1 MGIKDYDVIVI
12 GGGHAGC
19 EAACAAAR
27 TGANTLLVTLKYDNL
42 GEMSCNPAI
51 GGVAKGTIV
60 REIDA
65 LDGIMGIAID
75 QAGIHYKML
84 NESKGPAVW
93 GPRAQ
98 ADRKLY
104 KIAIHQIIRNQ
115 KNLEVLEDA
124 VEELLVEDN
133 KIYGISTEKNGH
145 ILAKSVV
152 LTTGTFLNGM
162 IHVGEKKISAGR
174 VDEAPS
180 IKLAQSL
187 RALNFDV
194 QRLRTG
200 TPARI
205 YRDSIDYSALEEQ
218 PGDLVPRPF
227 SYMLEK
233 VDVTQIKC
241 HITRTNSQ
249 THKIIIDNL
258 EKSGTCSGKIKTS
271 GPRYCPSIELK
282 LVRFPDK
289 ESHQIFLEP
298 EGLDSNLVYP
308 NGLSTALPE
317 EIQDQ
322 FLRSIKGLENIRIAR
337 YGYTIE
343 YDFVDP
349 RELKRTLE
357 TKKIRNL
364 YLAGQIN
371 GTTGY
376 EEAAGQGLVAGINA
390 ALNPKNKE
398 FNLTRAD
405 SYIGVM
411 IDDLITSGA
420 QEPYRMFTSRS
431 EYRLTLRS
439 DNADLRLTKKGYDI
453 GCVSD
458 KRMQKLLE
466 KEKSIS
472 KLLQKLRT
480 TFFTPHFCQQNNI
493 EMSQD
498 GVRRSAFELLSYPHV
513 TLDKIKEFIAGLDL
527 EEPSVMN
534 QVLIEAKYHKY
545 LIRQEEDIKLF
556 KKNELLLIPNNFPFA
571 TLPSLSLEV
580 KEKIAKFR
588 PKNISELANIPGV
601 TPAAITTVL
610 VYLIK
615 KDSCV
620 NCQPA

>member
-1 MGIKDYDVIVI
+1 MVEKHYDVIVI

-27 TGANTLLVTLKYDNL
+27 TGARTLLVTLKYDNL

-104 KIAIHQIIRNQ
+104 KVAIRKTIKNQ

-124 VEELLVEDN
+124 AEELLVN
-133 KIYGISTEKNGH
+133 NNQIRGIATERNGH
-145 ILAKSVV
+145 ILATSVV

-162 IHVGEKKISAGR
+162 IHVGENKHSAGR
-174 VDEAPS
+174 VDEAPA

-187 RALNFDV
+187 RSLNFDV

-205 YRDSIDYSALEEQ
+205 YRDSINYSILEEQ
-218 PGDLVPRPF
+218 PGDVIPRPF
-227 SYMLEK
+227 SYMLDT
-233 VDVTQIKC
+233 VDVPQIKC
-241 HITRTNSQ
+241 HITRTNAN

-298 EGLDSNLVYP
+298 EGIDSDLVYP

-317 EIQDQ
+317 EIQDK
-322 FLRSIKGLENIRIAR
+322 FLRSIKGLEDIRIAR

-357 TKKIRNL
+357 TKKVKNL

-390 ALNPKNKE
+390 TLNPIGKE
-398 FNLTRAD
+398 FVMSRAD

-411 IDDLITSGA
+411 IDDLITNGA

-439 DNADLRLTKKGYDI
+439 DNADMRLTKKGYEI
-453 GCVSD
+453 GCVSEE
-458 KRMQKLLE
+458 RIQKLLA
-466 KEKSIS
+466 KENSVS
-472 KLLQKLRT
+472 KLSEKLKT
-480 TFFTPHFCQQNNI
+480 TYFTPHFCKQNNI
-493 EMSQD
+493 DMAQD
-498 GVRRSAFELLSYPHV
+498 GVRRSAFELLSYPHI
-513 TLDKIKEFIAGLDL
+513 TLDKIKEFIPDL
-527 EEPSVMN
+527 EMEDAQTMG

-556 KKNELLLIPNNFPFA
+556 KKNELLIIPDDFPFE
-571 TLPSLSLEV
+571 TLPSLSLEIR
-580 KEKIAKFR
+580 EKIAKFR
-588 PKNISELANIPGV
+588 PKNISELSSIPGI

-610 VYLIK
+610 VYLTK
-615 KDSCV
+615 TSYEKT
-620 NCQPA
+620 N

>member
-1 MGIKDYDVIVI
+1 MSEARYEVIVI

-27 TGANTLLVTLKYDNL
+27 TGAKTLLVTLKYDNL

-75 QAGIHYKML
+75 KAGIHYKML

-104 KIAIHQIIRNQ
+104 KIATQDIIGNQ
-115 KNLEVLEDA
+115 ENLTVLEDA
-124 VEELLVEDN
+124 AEELLVKN
-133 KIYGISTEKNGH
+133 NAIYGIRTAKNGE
-145 ILAKSVV
+145 IFASSVV

-187 RALNFDV
+187 RSLNFDV

-205 YRDSIDYSALEEQ
+205 YRDSINYSILEEQ
-218 PGDLVPRPF
+218 PGDAIPRPF
-227 SYMLEK
+227 SYMLDK
-233 VDVTQIKC
+233 VDVPQIKC
-241 HITRTNSQ
+241 HITRTNSE
-249 THKIIIDNL
+249 THRIIIDNL
-258 EKSGTCSGKIKTS
+258 DKSGTCSGKIKSS

-298 EGLDSNLVYP
+298 EGIDSNLVYP

-317 EIQDQ
+317 EVQDQ

-357 TKKIRNL
+357 TKKVTNL

-376 EEAAGQGLVAGINA
+376 EEAAGQGLIAGVNA
-390 ALNPKNKE
+390 ALNHKGKE
-398 FNLTRAD
+398 FTLTRAD

-411 IDDLITSGA
+411 IDDLITNGA

-439 DNADLRLTKKGYDI
+439 DNADLRLTRKGHEI
-453 GCVSD
+453 GCVSN
-458 KRMQKLLE
+458 KRIQKILE
-466 KEKSIS
+466 KEESIS
-472 KLLQKLRT
+472 KLSEKLKT
-480 TFFTPHFCQQNNI
+480 TYFTPHFCKQNNI
-493 EMSQD
+493 EMAQD

-513 TLDKIKEFIAGLDL
+513 TLEKILEFLPELKNEQQVILD
-527 EEPSVMN
+527 
-534 QVLIEAKYHKY
+534 QILIEAKYHKY
-545 LIRQEEDIKLF
+545 LVRQEEDIKLF
-556 KKNELLLIPNNFPFA
+556 KKNEQLLIPNNFPFE

-580 KEKIAKFR
+580 REKIAQFK
-588 PKNISELANIPGV
+588 PKNISEFANIPGI
-601 TPAAITTVL
+601 TPAAITTIL
-610 VYLIK
+610 VYLTK
-615 KDSCV
+615 NKT
-620 NCQPA
+620 